1 MCVASDSNLLQQL
14 QPLMNRAVRKLGGKM
29 SLPRRLNQIME
40 HAVVDSNEL
49 FWLVMLRLLH
59 VLQPGVWIVRC
70 IALVGAF
77 SWRNLCGV
85 RGTLPDGNAQRAE

>member
-1 MCVASDSNLLQQL
+1 
-14 QPLMNRAVRKLGGKM
+14 M
-29 SLPRRLNQIME
+29 SLPRRLNQITE

-59 VLQPGVWIVRC
+59 VLQPGVWSVRC

-77 SWRNLCGV
+77 SWRNLRGV
-85 RGTLPDGNAQRAE
+85 GSTLPDGNARRAE